1 MTRSV
6 TGQYSTVAYPN
17 GAGVPARHGWGPI
30 VKGVN

>member
-6 TGQYSTVAYPN
+6 TGSLGTVAYPN
-17 GAGVPARHGWGPI
+17 GAGNPVRHGWGPS

>member
-6 TGQYSTVAYPN
+6 TEQQWTVAYPN
-17 GAGVPARHGWGPI
+17 GGGHPARHGWGPI